1 MSYPIDEKQV
11 LMLISSATASS
22 PPSPTLQKHYS
33 KRSIARPRSANLKIS
48 SFLLLKR
55 SHNEY
60 DLIRSKKRAAMRI
73 EEIPLNQIRRPLPRV
88 NDQTKVASL
97 MESIREVGLNEPID
111 VLEVDGQYYGF
122 SGCHRYEACQRLGL
136 ETIRCKVR
144 RATRAVLQMHLA

>member
-1 MSYPIDEKQV
+1 
-11 LMLISSATASS
+11 
-22 PPSPTLQKHYS
+22 
-33 KRSIARPRSANLKIS
+33 
-48 SFLLLKR
+48 LLKR
-55 SHNEY
+55 SHSEY
-60 DLIRSKKRAAMRI
+60 DLTRSKKQTNAMRI

-88 NDQTKVASL
+88 NDQTKVAAL

-144 RATRAVLQMHLA
+144 RAPRAVLQMHLA